1 MKFYSLRP
9 FLVLVLLVCMIFSF
23 AVCTGATGLEETNS
37 QPNTSLSLSSTSNGT
52 TVTVVVGLETS
63 NIALSGIDF
72 RLEFDNSNL
81 TLTSTTGSIF
91 SFSFTSYDKANSNGY
106 VNAMGYLGSG
116 DTTATGTLATFT
128 FSARD
133 EFVNETAFKLTRG
146 SGSDAS
152 GNSFDLTLPNLGS
165 DDVKSFKIYK
175 GLTVNGTLSVD
186 PSAFAGSIV
195 TIIAKPA
202 SGCDVDTVAV
212 TDANNV
218 SIPVFDNK
226 DNYVFTMPDSDVTV
240 NVTFKENP
248 ISEPSVNK
256 DSTSNE
262 TVADDYNITVEES
275 ENGNVTTE
283 VISKEESSA
292 DVSVDDNT
300 TVNSES
306 ITTDSQNSDFE
317 SSADSTIPVTSPSD
331 VDSDANP
338 QEEASNDNIL
348 LWVLPAILLILIAAL
363 VVLLIVRKKRLEQNY

>member
-1 MKFYSLRP
+1 MVPGDCHGPEGPRNDTVILARLR
-9 FLVLVLLVCMIFSF
+9 
-23 AVCTGATGLEETNS
+23 
-37 QPNTSLSLSSTSNGT
+37 
-52 TVTVVVGLETS
+52 
-63 NIALSGIDF
+63 
-72 RLEFDNSNL
+72 RLQQSEKIKL
-81 TLTSTTGSIF
+81 
-91 SFSFTSYDKANSNGY
+91 SFSIRQFN
-106 VNAMGYLGSG
+106 L
-116 DTTATGTLATFT
+116 L
-128 FSARD
+128 
-133 EFVNETAFKLTRG
+133 
-146 SGSDAS
+146 
-152 GNSFDLTLPNLGS
+152 GNSFKL
-165 DDVKSFKIYK
+165 
-175 GLTVNGTLSVD
+175 
-186 PSAFAGSIV
+186 GSIV

-218 SIPVFDNK
+218 SIPVFNNN

-363 VVLLIVRKKRLEQNY
+363 VVLLIVRKKRLEHNYN